1 VLTNEVPE
9 RSAGPPS
16 GPPPGRRRRR
26 WRVAGLVALV
36 LLIGLGAATAR
47 LFVWPARGMPARVD
61 AIVMLDGP
69 GDRLHT
75 AEALAW
81 QHRAGTLVVSRGSP
95 VYGHGTS
102 CAARIPGVRVICF
115 NPQPPT
121 TQGEAQFA
129 GRLARQYHWRSIV
142 LVTITPQDTRARIR
156 MERCF
161 SGQVYV
167 MTAPMPRHDW
177 PYEIAYE
184 WTATIKALTIN
195 RSC

>member
-9 RSAGPPS
+9 RSAYPPP
-16 GPPPGRRRRR
+16 GPPPRGRRR
-26 WRVAGLVALV
+26 WRIAGTVALV
-36 LLIGLGAATAR
+36 LLIAFGAATAR
-47 LFVWPARGMPARVD
+47 LFVWPARGLPGRVD

-69 GDRLHT
+69 GGRLRT

-115 NPQPPT
+115 NPHPDT
-121 TQGEAQFA
+121 TQGEAEFA
-129 GRLARQYHWRSIV
+129 GRLARQYHWRSIA

-161 SGQVYV
+161 AGQVYV
-167 MTAPMPRHDW
+167 MTAPMPWHDW

-184 WTATIKALTIN
+184 WGATIKSLTIN